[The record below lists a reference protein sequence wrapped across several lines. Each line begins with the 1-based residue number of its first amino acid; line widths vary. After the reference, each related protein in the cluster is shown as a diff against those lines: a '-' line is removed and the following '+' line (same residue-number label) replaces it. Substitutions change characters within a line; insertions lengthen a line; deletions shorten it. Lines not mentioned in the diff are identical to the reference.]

1 MFPLLADMMSSTL
14 HNSDH
19 IEVAIEFSILCRERD
34 HEQGVLFMKSIL
46 DVEMVVFCCREVDH

>member
-1 MFPLLADMMSSTL
+1 MMSCTL

-19 IEVAIEFSILCRERD
+19 IQVIVFSILSREGD

-46 DVEMVVFCCREVDH
+46 DVERVVFCYREIDH